1 MPTIQIT
8 RNRYKPF
15 PVGGKNDIVPTV
27 RKRTEQTVIDFIFLT
42 ASWNNRLEWN
52 IQSLKE
58 LLNTSS
64 IFEKWASLNS
74 GLKKTGTAHARW
86 FQPTSFHPEVIQC
99 VANWKITLFKNRKSS
114 WLSMDIIIHD
124 YVWISLQYNHH
135 IMMVSWLYKYYI
147 WLSSMNGPWL
157 PVRELL
163 TWRWWTFPQRK
174 GSDGE
179 MTQFQRLLG
188 PHRKRLL
195 SYRFP
200 TLRNFRHPACP
211 GSTGIYI

>member
-1 MPTIQIT
+1 
-8 RNRYKPF
+8 
-15 PVGGKNDIVPTV
+15 
-27 RKRTEQTVIDFIFLT
+27 
-42 ASWNNRLEWN
+42 
-52 IQSLKE
+52 
-58 LLNTSS
+58 
-64 IFEKWASLNS
+64 
-74 GLKKTGTAHARW
+74 
-86 FQPTSFHPEVIQC
+86 
-99 VANWKITLFKNRKSS
+99 
-114 WLSMDIIIHD
+114 MDIIIHD

-135 IMMVSWLYKYYI
+135 IMMVSWLYKYYM

-188 PHRKRLL
+188 PHRERLL

-211 GSTGIYI
+211 GSTGIYIYIHIRIIRIYKGSQSIHLSHSQIVHILGFRAVATRKMFGSGATPLCILTFGVPALALAPYSAQPVWGTNI